1 METIITNPGL
11 QHLAEKVFWN
21 LNVES
26 LKYCAGINHFC
37 KQISQHHAPDPP
49 DEDGKTPI
57 HQIAAAP
64 CTGRKYL
71 DILNILLAHT
81 ENPNMPDN
89 EGWTPIHAAAI
100 KGNTNIVKVLMKYT
114 ETPNA
119 EDDAGRTP
127 LKLAKRLG
135 HDELINILQNFTI

>member
-1 METIITNPGL
+1 MILTLTVVDYSCVII
-11 QHLAEKVFWN
+11 
-21 LNVES
+21 
-26 LKYCAGINHFC
+26 
-37 KQISQHHAPDPP
+37 
-49 DEDGKTPI
+49 
-57 HQIAAAP
+57 
-64 CTGRKYL
+64 
-71 DILNILLAHT
+71 
-81 ENPNMPDN
+81 
-89 EGWTPIHAAAI
+89 AI

>member
-1 METIITNPGL
+1 
-11 QHLAEKVFWN
+11 
-21 LNVES
+21 
-26 LKYCAGINHFC
+26 
-37 KQISQHHAPDPP
+37 
-49 DEDGKTPI
+49 
-57 HQIAAAP
+57 
-64 CTGRKYL
+64 
-71 DILNILLAHT
+71 
-81 ENPNMPDN
+81 MPDN